1 MSNYLEASNT
11 SNNTLL
17 EKLDYD
23 EYEGNQDD
31 FEQEPDGEFNDDWK
45 KVEIKTEN
53 DAESYD
59 PVIKSEKTKI
69 SRSSIIFLKL
79 LSN

>member
-23 EYEGNQDD
+23 DYEG
-31 FEQEPDGEFNDDWK
+31 
-45 KVEIKTEN
+45 KTYHVN
-53 DAESYD
+53 F
-59 PVIKSEKTKI
+59 KI
-69 SRSSIIFLKL
+69 NRMNKYV
-79 LSN
+79 

>member
-23 EYEGNQDD
+23 DYQGKTYHVNFKINTTDTIVKDLYTSKKTQLESTNYKQDPHKD
-31 FEQEPDGEFNDDWK
+31 
-45 KVEIKTEN
+45 
-53 DAESYD
+53 
-59 PVIKSEKTKI
+59 
-69 SRSSIIFLKL
+69 
-79 LSN
+79 